1 MNFPG
6 VICMSKRITIK
17 DIALKSGVSTGTV
30 DRVIHDRGN
39 VAHEVRSLV
48 LQVMEELGFERN
60 LMASTLAYNRVFRIV
75 ALIPDPSVDPY
86 WEQPYIG
93 IQHASK
99 AIQHYG
105 IQVEF
110 KFFDLFS
117 PSDFDTKSREVLESA
132 PQGILFPPIFE
143 SVGIKLLEGAQEL
156 NIPCV
161 LINTYLQHKDALS
174 YIGQNS
180 FQSGVLAGRLMDFS
194 IKDGETVFILN
205 LDKETQNARHLQDKQ
220 QGFMHYFAKKSSKS
234 ILVRNF
240 DFEDFDNEEALC
252 LFMDKVLADNP
263 NTTGLFVTNSRA
275 YKLVNCLTE
284 QQLKKMSIVGFD
296 LIPRNIELL
305 NAQKINF
312 LINQNSVEQG
322 MLGIYFLF
330 RILFKKEKTEQLW
343 YLPLDIV
350 VPENLEYYLNKQA
363 NLTILG

>member
-1 MNFPG
+1 MG
-6 VICMSKRITIK
+6 KRITIK
-17 DIALKSGVSTGTV
+17 DIAQKSGVSTGTV
-30 DRVIHDRGN
+30 DRVIHNRGN
-39 VAHEVRSLV
+39 VAPEVTAIV
-48 LQVMEELGFERN
+48 LQVMEDLGFERN

-75 ALIPDPSVDPY
+75 ALIPDPAIDAY
-86 WEQPYIG
+86 WEQPFVG

-105 IQVEF
+105 IEVEF

-117 PSDFDTKSREVLESA
+117 PADFKVKSAEVLETA

-143 SVGIKLLEGAQEL
+143 SVGIELLEGAQER

-161 LINTYLQHKDALS
+161 LINTFLEHKDALS

-180 FQSGVLAGRLMDFS
+180 FQSGVLAGRLLDFS
-194 IKDGETVFILN
+194 IKDGEAVFILN

-220 QGFMHYFAKKSSKS
+220 QGFMHYFEQKSSKN
-234 ILVRNF
+234 ITVRNF
-240 DFEDFDNEEALC
+240 DFEAFEDEVALQQFINTQ
-252 LFMDKVLADNP
+252 LESHP
-263 NTTGLFVTNSRA
+263 NVAGLFVTNSRA
-275 YKLVNCLTE
+275 YKLVQCLTD
-284 QQLKKMSIVGFD
+284 QQLHKLSIVGFD
-296 LIPRNIELL
+296 LIPQNIQLL
-305 NAQKINF
+305 NEEKINF

-322 MLGIYFLF
+322 LLGIYYLF
-330 RILFKKEKTEQLW
+330 RILFKKEKTEQFC